1 MSFCVEPSPALA
13 CHLCSLCAW
22 TVPRTWVQRGFGSQ
36 ICHFS
41 EAQQRKSSNLQ
52 AQPGLPVFP
61 SNLLLPNCSDLLVSQ
76 PRLGDAV
83 ARQCDK
89 AGNPYTCWSNC
100 KSVETSITS
109 ILFPKRN
116 VLWKTALLPSCNL
129 FRSLMHAGVEAMP
142 TETQLMLNICSTDL
156 VFEICPG

>member
-1 MSFCVEPSPALA
+1 MSSVFPVCLNCPQSVGSEGIWFTDL
-13 CHLCSLCAW
+13 SL
-22 TVPRTWVQRGFGSQ
+22 
-36 ICHFS
+36 HS
-41 EAQQRKSSNLQ
+41 EAQQRKSSKLQ
-52 AQPGLPVFP
+52 TQPGLPGFP

-76 PRLGDAV
+76 PRQGDAV
-83 ARQCDK
+83 ARQRDK
-89 AGNPYTCWSNC
+89 TGNHYTCWSNC

-109 ILFPKRN
+109 ILFPTRN

-142 TETQLMLNICSTDL
+142 TETQLML